1 MLRLLI
7 LILKPNMQAKRL
19 TKNREGFSLTEVII
33 GIMILTVAIVAAT
46 SLLVGLINS
55 NKDNMKT
62 VQAYYLAQ
70 EGIEAVRNVRDSNW
84 LHNSDWLGNSFGAFA
99 DAPWNGHFESGN
111 SYDLQLK
118 DDGWRQGAESIAV
131 GNLNALTP
139 VAPWGVINNGAKIY
153 DNENY
158 LISGLSGNN
167 KDTGFKR
174 EITFKDYACESDDG
188 DWCPAEAV
196 LVESKVSWN
205 EGEREVVL
213 SEVMTDWKGGA
224 L

>member
-1 MLRLLI
+1 
-7 LILKPNMQAKRL
+7 MQAKL
-19 TKNREGFSLTEVII
+19 TKNRAGFSLTEVII

-84 LHNSDWLGNSFGAFA
+84 LHNNNWLGDS
-99 DAPWNGHFESGN
+99 SGN
-111 SYDLQLK
+111 PWGESFKVGGIYYLQLK
-118 DDGWRQGAESIAV
+118 DDGWRQPADSTSVQGDLSK
-131 GNLNALTP
+131 LTP
-139 VAPWGVINNGAKIY
+139 VAPWGIVSSGTIY
-153 DNENY
+153 DNGSY
-158 LISGLSGNN
+158 LASGLSGEE
-167 KDTGFKR
+167 DTGFSR
-174 EITFKDYACESDDG
+174 EIGIKKYNCKDSDM
-188 DWCPAEAV
+188 CPVDAIFV

>member
-1 MLRLLI
+1 
-7 LILKPNMQAKRL
+7 MQAKKL
-19 TKNREGFSLTEVII
+19 TKNRAGFSLTEVII

-84 LHNSDWLGNSFGAFA
+84 LHNNNWLGDSSN
-99 DAPWNGHFESGN
+99 APWHGKFEVN
-111 SYDLQLK
+111 HSYDLQLREV
-118 DDGWRQGAESIAV
+118 GWTTGVENMG
-131 GNLNALTP
+131 GNEDLNQLTP
-139 VAPWGVINNGAKIY
+139 VAPWEIIGGGDKIY

-158 LISGLSGNN
+158 LISGLSGNS

-174 EITFKDYACESDDG
+174 EITFKDYACESDDS

-205 EGEREVVL
+205 EGKREVVL